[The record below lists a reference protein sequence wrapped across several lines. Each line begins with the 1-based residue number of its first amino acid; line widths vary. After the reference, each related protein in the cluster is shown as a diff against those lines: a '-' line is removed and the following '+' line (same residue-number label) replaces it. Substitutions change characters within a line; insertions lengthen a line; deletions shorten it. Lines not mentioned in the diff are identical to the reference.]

1 MLRPLHKNVILR
13 LDRCDLQESG
23 GIVLKTSA
31 SRPCLAVVEAVGPDV
46 EDQDYGPG
54 DVVVYH
60 PLNPVSFAEGD
71 HEYLILQDED
81 IPAVPRSQSLACCSG
96 RPADRLQSFAPVSTQ
111 RSCR

>member
-13 LDRCDLQESG
+13 LDRCDLQDSG

-81 IPAVPRSQSLACCSG
+81 ILAVQESG
-96 RPADRLQSFAPVSTQ
+96 HEL
-111 RSCR
+111 